1 MKDYIIAKCK
11 ESKSGYYTTEKGFA
25 KTFPQEYD
33 EISSANYPEGF
44 LFKQKLYHYIN
55 EDADLLLG
63 VCPFCGKRCNFVN
76 IYEGYHEYCSRDCI
90 NKSGVVSKRM
100 KDTINKRT
108 NEEKEAIKIK
118 KQENYKNKTEKEK
131 EEIKRKQEQTTLKKY
146 GVKHAIQNKSVL
158 KKRTETCLERYGE
171 TTPLKNTEIK
181 EKIRKTNQE
190 RYGVVNVSQA
200 EEIKQKREET
210 FLKNYGV
217 NNPAQSKKVQEKI
230 KRTCMLKYGETSPLK
245 NEEIKEKIRKT
256 NQERYGVDNVS
267 QAEEVKQKRE
277 ETFLKNYGVS
287 NSLRAKEVRDKI
299 KETNQERYG
308 GNSPVCSHEIKEK
321 TKQTNLTK
329 YGKEYYTQT
338 EDFKSKTKKTSIKKY
353 GVEHPSQSDEV
364 KKRVVK
370 TNQEK
375 YGVNSFLETKTAKE
389 ANLKKV
395 RKNTVEKHNF
405 LLGYTE
411 NGQWICK
418 CTNPNCDKCIEKT
431 YITNANI
438 NKDRIIGGYETCTK
452 LNPIGVLN
460 SGREQ
465 ELLLYIQ
472 DIYNGKIIEND
483 RKLLNGK
490 ELDIYLPEKKL
501 AFEFNGVYWHSDIY
515 KEKDYH
521 YNKSISCL
529 NKGVQLIH
537 IWEDDWLNKQ
547 DILKNLIRGKLGL
560 HTNKLNARNCVVKEI
575 DSKTAKEFCETYHI
589 QGYTSSQVKLG
600 LYKDNQLV
608 MVCLFGPVRRIS
620 GAGKKDGEWE
630 LYRMCS
636 PFDTHVRGG
645 ASKLLKHF
653 ARLYNPKSIVTFA
666 DLSVSNGDV
675 YEKMGFKKEYVVP
688 PTYYWAINGV
698 RYPRYRFQKSN
709 LVECVEYPELTED
722 EVMRNRGYVKCWDAG
737 KIKYRIDFYI

>member
-11 ESKSGYYTTEKGFA
+11 ESKSGYFTTEKGFA
-25 KTFPQEYD
+25 KTFPQEYG
-33 EISSANYPEGF
+33 EISSTNYPEGF
-44 LFKQKLYHYIN
+44 SFKQKLYHYIN
-55 EDADLLLG
+55 EDNHLLLG
-63 VCPFCGKRCNFVN
+63 ICPFCGKRCNFVN
-76 IYEGYHEYCSRDCI
+76 IYEGYHEYCSRDCL

-100 KDTINKRT
+100 KDTINKKT
-108 NEEKEAIKIK
+108 NEEKEAIKLK

-146 GVKHAIQNKSVL
+146 GVKHAIQNKSIL
-158 KKRTETCLERYGE
+158 EKRTETCLKRYGE
-171 TTPLKNTEIK
+171 TTPLKNTD
-181 EKIRKTNQE
+181 
-190 RYGVVNVSQA
+190 
-200 EEIKQKREET
+200 
-210 FLKNYGV
+210 
-217 NNPAQSKKVQEKI
+217 
-230 KRTCMLKYGETSPLK
+230 
-245 NEEIKEKIRKT
+245 IKEKIRKT

-287 NSLRAKEVRDKI
+287 NSLKAKEVRDKI
-299 KETNQERYG
+299 KETNQKRYG
-308 GNSPVCSHEIKEK
+308 GNSSACSNEIKEK

-329 YGKEYYTQT
+329 YGKEHYMQT
-338 EDFKSKTKKTSIKKY
+338 EDFKSKAKKTSIKKY

-364 KKRVVK
+364 KKRVIK

-375 YGVNSFLETKTAKE
+375 YGVNSFLETKKARE

-405 LLGYTE
+405 LLEYTE
-411 NGQWICK
+411 KGQWICK
-418 CTNPNCDKCIEKT
+418 CTNPNCNRCVEKT
-431 YITNANI
+431 YITNASI
-438 NKDRIIGGYETCTK
+438 NKDRVIGGYETCTK

-472 DIYNGKIIEND
+472 NIYNGKIIEND
-483 RKLLNGK
+483 RKLLEGK

-501 AFEFNGVYWHSDIY
+501 AFEFNGVYWHSDTY
-515 KEKDYH
+515 KEKEYH

-560 HTNKLNARNCVVKEI
+560 HTNKLNARYCTVKEI
-575 DSKTAKEFCETYHI
+575 DSKTAKEFCNTYHI

-636 PFDTHVRGG
+636 PFNTHVRGG

-653 ARLYNPKSIVTFA
+653 ARLYNPKTIVTFA
-666 DLSVSNGDV
+666 DLSVSNGGV

-709 LVECVEYPELTED
+709 LVECVEHPELTED
-722 EVMRNRGYVKCWDAG
+722 EIMRNRGYVKCWDAG
-737 KIKYRIDFYI
+737 KIKYRIDF